1 MHAPGLS
8 QSTPTRMVSDN
19 RPPLPSPAPVV
30 FAPFCLP
37 VFPAISASPHPHIPA
52 SLCMKIPKLISVLI
66 GVDVR
71 GQGWHPVTRD

>member
-1 MHAPGLS
+1 MHALGLS

-19 RPPLPSPAPVV
+19 RPPLLSPAPVV

-37 VFPAISASPHPHIPA
+37 VFPAISASPIPA

-66 GVDVR
+66 GVDVH